1 MKPNKRGN
9 LYFYF
14 YNKKRKKEHLPG
26 SSSSSQS
33 ICPVVVFRWATNMK
47 SVAKPKI

>member
-14 YNKKRKKEHLPG
+14 YNKKHLPG